1 MSRYEL
7 NRLLFDLKMQDALVA
22 EMRADPD
29 AVLARYDLTAE
40 ARALPVAWAARS
52 DLAAEERAALATR
65 DPRQLRPLGAHGML
79 ALYALRLRPEYDD
92 NAYWTQK

>member
-22 EMRADPD
+22 EMRAEPD
-29 AVLARYDLTAE
+29 RVLARYDLT
-40 ARALPVAWAARS
+40 P
-52 DLAAEERAALATR
+52 EERTALATR

>member
-7 NRLLFDLKMQDALVA
+7 NRLLYDLKMHDDLPR
-22 EMRADPD
+22 ELRADPD
-29 AVLARYDLTAE
+29 RVLARYDLTAE
-40 ARALPVAWAARS
+40 
-52 DLAAEERAALATR
+52 ERAALLTR

-92 NAYWTQK
+92 NVYWTQK

>member
-7 NRLLFDLKMQDALVA
+7 NRVLFDLKMHDALVA
-22 EMRADPD
+22 EMRDDPER
-29 AVLARYDLTAE
+29 VLARYDLT
-40 ARALPVAWAARS
+40 
-52 DLAAEERAALATR
+52 AEERAALATR

-92 NAYWTQK
+92 NVYWQQR

>member
-7 NRLLFDLKMQDALVA
+7 NRILFDLKMQEGLADEL
-22 EMRADPD
+22 RADPER
-29 AVLARYDLTAE
+29 VLARYELT
-40 ARALPVAWAARS
+40 P
-52 DLAAEERAALATR
+52 EERAALETR

-92 NAYWTQK
+92 NVYWTQK